1 MSTPKRKHPR
11 AGQGGGAFG
20 NRRTEH
26 RHPSKAR
33 PDLQDFPLNFAASV
47 LLNGGEVHRVPDGKG
62 GVFQISIINPGALR
76 PANSEGHN

>member
-1 MSTPKRKHPR
+1 
-11 AGQGGGAFG
+11 
-20 NRRTEH
+20 
-26 RHPSKAR
+26 
-33 PDLQDFPLNFAASV
+33 LNFAASV